1 MLIQTELSE
10 LNLDRDLLVEKSPG
24 ENVRVRL
31 DVLDERE
38 NQTIAFLK
46 IDIADDANDDAS
58 DKTTKKVKHF
68 CWYYSVRI
76 YVRMMHVF

>member
-1 MLIQTELSE
+1 MVIQTELSE

-24 ENVRVRL
+24 ENVRVSL
-31 DVLDERE
+31 GVLDERN

-58 DKTTKKVKHF
+58 DKATKKVKHF
-68 CWYYSVRI
+68 CWYYNVLI
-76 YVRMMHVF
+76 CA